1 MSQERFNKILAV
13 LIAVV
18 TVFAAIIAQLQTV
31 AGDNDDRAGR
41 DAKAASVEAF
51 GVQVR
56 GDATSNYNYYQAF
69 EQYRELETLR
79 ETAEQ
84 NGQNQLAERYSE
96 MRDGLLDSSPL
107 LGDKDPEG
115 KPYFDPEKDAEPD
128 VARFEANT
136 YVEEVARDL
145 QVFKAASV
153 VKNIW
158 DEKANTYI
166 VHLTLLAVSLF
177 LFGLAG
183 TIATRATRGIF
194 TTAGLI
200 ITGIAVI
207 WAVQTWSRPV
217 YDLRKEKQ
225 AIQHFARG
233 YALSHQGRE
242 DEAVKEYDLAIADAP
257 PYADAYL
264 EKGRS
269 LLALEKPD
277 LAKALE
283 SFQKARELEPGD
295 PSAPLEIAWVQ
306 YQLGQFDPAIKSAQ
320 ESLANKPQDVESQ
333 FLIGLCLAAQGQG
346 DEAGKAYDQGL
357 QWAADNVAE
366 LSKAAGE
373 VRAPGE
379 LISTIEEASVELDN
393 LAAVVNK
400 TSQVPPPDKVQGGD
414 ATAKLANN
422 LGSKLVSWELALM
435 NTGKP
440 PAEGELAAKLGE
452 LEFTALDPQGNEI
465 EPEGDDVFRGEVA
478 QMNLSYDFS
487 GMKNGQVVTTRY
499 FLESDELDSWRW
511 TEPWKEGQKG
521 RLEDEPCYPGYS
533 ANFRFEPGH
542 YVVEV
547 FVDNKLAMDGEF
559 EIKE

>member
-1 MSQERFNKILAV
+1 MSQERFNKFLAV
-13 LIAVV
+13 LIAIV
-18 TVFAAIIAQLQTV
+18 TVFAAVIAQLETV

-51 GVQVR
+51 GLQVR
-56 GDATSNYNYYQAF
+56 GDATSNYNYYQSF

-84 NGQNQLAERYSE
+84 NGQTRLAERYAE

-136 YVEEVARDL
+136 YVQEVARDL

-200 ITGIAVI
+200 ITGIAVV
-207 WAVQTWSRPV
+207 WAVQTWARPV

-225 AIQHFARG
+225 AIDHFAKG
-233 YALSHQGRE
+233 YALSHQDRNE
-242 DEAVKEYDLAIADAP
+242 EAIKEYDMAIADAP

-264 EKGRS
+264 ERGRS

-283 SFQKARELEPGD
+283 SFQRARELEPGD
-295 PSAPLEIAWVQ
+295 PSAPLEIAWVE
-306 YQLGQFDPAIKSAQ
+306 YQLGQFDAAIKSAQ

-333 FLIGLCLAAQGQG
+333 FLIGLCQAAEGKAE
-346 DEAGKAYDQGL
+346 EAGKTYDQGL

-373 VRAPGE
+373 LRAPGE
-379 LISTIEEASVELDN
+379 LISTIEDASVELDN

-400 TSQVPPPDKVQGGD
+400 TSQVPPPDKVQGGE
-414 ATAKLANN
+414 ATARLANE
-422 LGSKLVSWELALM
+422 LGARLVSWELALM
-435 NTGKP
+435 STGKP
-440 PAEGELAAKLGE
+440 PDGKLEAKLGD
-452 LEFTALDPQGNEI
+452 LEFTALDAEGHELA
-465 EPEGDDVFRGEVA
+465 PEGENVFSGEVA
-478 QMNLSYDFS
+478 QMNVSFDFS
-487 GMKNGQVVTTRY
+487 GMKNGQMVTTRY

-511 TEPWKEGQKG
+511 TEAWKEGAQG